1 MKGERVMPGSI
12 ADEVGRR
19 GQSNPSDPCCQDGS
33 NKRFCRSREGR
44 ESGRA
49 GRQQLPDFRVRALE
63 RGDRTRWEPLW
74 RAYLVFYRAQW
85 SDEVADATFARIF
98 DPLEPVHA
106 LVADRSGELIGL
118 THYLFQRSTW
128 LLNPQCYLQDLYT
141 SEAARGSGVG
151 RALIAAVAAAA
162 KEAGAARVYW
172 HTHESNAVARGLY
185 DAVAVNTGFIQYRIE
200 PLG

>member
-1 MKGERVMPGSI
+1 MKGERVISGSI

-19 GQSNPSDPCCQDGS
+19 GQSSPLDPRLSRRFEPSIL
-33 NKRFCRSREGR
+33 RSRARVADRDERGGR
-44 ESGRA
+44 K
-49 GRQQLPDFRVRALE
+49 LPDFRVRAIE
-63 RGDRTRWEPLW
+63 RTDRTQWEPLW

-106 LVADRSGELIGL
+106 LVAERGDELIGL

-128 LLNPQCYLQDLYT
+128 LINSQCYLQDLYV
-141 SEAARGSGVG
+141 SEAVRGGGVG

-162 KEAGAARVYW
+162 KEAR
-172 HTHESNAVARGLY
+172 RLY
-185 DAVAVNTGFIQYRIE
+185 DAVAVHTGFIQYRID

>member
-1 MKGERVMPGSI
+1 
-12 ADEVGRR
+12 
-19 GQSNPSDPCCQDGS
+19 
-33 NKRFCRSREGR
+33 
-44 ESGRA
+44 
-49 GRQQLPDFRVRALE
+49 LPDFKVRALE
-63 RGDRTRWEPLW
+63 RADRTRWEPLW

-106 LVADRSGELIGL
+106 LVAERGDELIGL

-128 LLNPQCYLQDLYT
+128 LLNSQCYLQDLYV
-141 SEAARGSGVG
+141 SEAVRGSGVG

-172 HTHESNAVARGLY
+172 HTHETNAVARRLY
-185 DAVAVNTGFIQYRIE
+185 DAVAVHTGFIMYRID
-200 PLG
+200 PPG